1 MQGNTLLADGL
12 KWVVGNGQRKNIW
25 QDKWLPSNP
34 PRAPKRQENVRTS
47 LKLVKD
53 LFIPGTTRWNEELID
68 KVIALEDRNL
78 IKAIRPSLVG
88 VSDSITWIYSKDGSY
103 SVKSGY
109 YAVRRRGIEQDAT
122 VNSQHTHFLFKYI
135 WNVDVPPKLKHFWWR
150 SLHNGLPV
158 ADNLKKRGLR
168 VDAICQL
175 CGEEDE
181 TVNHLLFQCKLTK
194 EIWDLTPI
202 STPSGEFLNAHNLAD
217 NLQDLIMINRNHANE
232 LKLLFLLG
240 WRIWKM
246 RNALIFENKRM
257 VVPDVI
263 SQALVDLS
271 VWNEACKLNQNK
283 PCSQSHNV
291 KLPTKEICTMEE
303 AIHSSDAYCC
313 FVDGSWLS
321 PTQQAGI
328 GWELY
333 NKDAALLLRGF
344 CCYLPYGLFS

>member
-1 MQGNTLLADGL
+1 M
-12 KWVVGNGQRKNIW
+12 
-25 QDKWLPSNP
+25 
-34 PRAPKRQENVRTS
+34 
-47 LKLVKD
+47 
-53 LFIPGTTRWNEELID
+53 ID

-122 VNSQHTHFLFKYI
+122 VNSQHTHFPFKYI

-240 WRIWKM
+240 
-246 RNALIFENKRM
+246 
-257 VVPDVI
+257 
-263 SQALVDLS
+263 
-271 VWNEACKLNQNK
+271 
-283 PCSQSHNV
+283 
-291 KLPTKEICTMEE
+291 
-303 AIHSSDAYCC
+303 
-313 FVDGSWLS
+313 
-321 PTQQAGI
+321 
-328 GWELY
+328 
-333 NKDAALLLRGF
+333 
-344 CCYLPYGLFS
+344 

>member
-12 KWVVGNGQRKNIW
+12 KWVVGNGQRINIW

-78 IKAIRPSLVG
+78 IKVIRPSLVE
-88 VSDSITWIYSKDGSY
+88 VSDSISWIYSKDGSY

-283 PCSQSHNV
+283 PCSQSNNV

-313 FVDGSWLS
+313 FADGSWLS

-328 GWELY
+328 GWALY